1 MNGRQQLR
9 YEPDR
14 RHQKLRISYE
24 QSVLELDPKLSLN
37 SLLIQGYSQG
47 ILLGV
52 FRLGGIL
59 ELAVALSWGSPDFK
73 KKLDPG
79 MSGNPGVRPKI
90 HGGVISNSSSDI
102 P

>member
-1 MNGRQQLR
+1 MLQLR
-9 YEPDR
+9 LEYD
-14 RHQKLRISYE
+14 
-24 QSVLELDPKLSLN
+24 QSTCQVCKCDLTN
-37 SLLIQGYSQG
+37 SLTK
-47 ILLGV
+47 
-52 FRLGGIL
+52 LGGIL

-79 MSGNPGVRPKI
+79 MSGNSGVRPKI